1 MRPHSIRELSLRR
14 RLLLLTML
22 ARSIG
27 VTVIALKSLYST
39 HSEFRTPRS
48 ETKPCRLKGK

>member
-27 VTVIALKSLYST
+27 ATVIALKSLFST
-39 HSEFRTPRS
+39 RSEFRTPRS